1 MPIYEYVCDKCGKLN
16 DVLQKMNDPPP
27 ERCAACGT
35 KGKLTK
41 VVSRSSFVLRGG
53 GWYSDLYSSAKKD
66 SKSETSKEGDNAPPK
81 ADATSNETAKP
92 ATSTDSSGASSG
104 SKKEVSGTKAAD
116 SGAKSASST
125 KSADSRAKPA
135 RSSTKRK

>member
-27 ERCAACGT
+27 ERCAGCGT

-66 SKSETSKEGDNAPPK
+66 TKSESSKESDTAPPK
-81 ADATSNETAKP
+81 TDATPKEAAKP
-92 ATSTDSSGASSG
+92 AASANSSDAKPSS
-104 SKKEVSGTKAAD
+104 SNVASGTPAAD
-116 SGAKSASST
+116 SGSKSASPS
-125 KSADSRAKPA
+125 KSADSRPKPA
-135 RSSTKRK
+135 RSSTKRR

>member
-27 ERCAACGT
+27 ERCAGCGT

-66 SKSETSKEGDNAPPK
+66 TKSESSKESDTASANSS
-81 ADATSNETAKP
+81 DAKP
-92 ATSTDSSGASSG
+92 NSRNAA
-104 SKKEVSGTKAAD
+104 SGTSAAD
-116 SGAKSASST
+116 SGSKSASPS
-125 KSADSRAKPA
+125 KGADSRPKPT
-135 RSSTKRK
+135 RSSTKRR

>member
-27 ERCAACGT
+27 ERCAGCGT

-81 ADATSNETAKP
+81 ADATPKEAAKP
-92 ATSTDSSGASSG
+92 AASTDSSGANSS
-104 SKKEVSGTKAAD
+104 SKSSVPGTKAAD
-116 SGAKSASST
+116 SGSKNASST
-125 KSADSRAKPA
+125 KNADSRAKSSRP
-135 RSSTKRK
+135 STKRK